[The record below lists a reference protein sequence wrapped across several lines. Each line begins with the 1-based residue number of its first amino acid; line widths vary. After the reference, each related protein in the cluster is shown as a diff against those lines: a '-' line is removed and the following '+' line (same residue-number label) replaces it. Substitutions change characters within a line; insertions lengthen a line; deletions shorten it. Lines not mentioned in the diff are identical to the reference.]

1 MESKC
6 DYGLYTSTNMKCAIA
21 DANAT
26 MTSLTITSTKARDET
41 RKEIETCQKEIT
53 ARDFYINFSRK
64 SNKHVKCPSAHTDNL
79 VMHVPFKETNLWL
92 E

>member
-1 MESKC
+1 
-6 DYGLYTSTNMKCAIA
+6 MKRAIA

-41 RKEIETCQKEIT
+41 RKEIKTCKKEIT
-53 ARDFYINFSRK
+53 ARDIYINFSRK

-79 VMHVPFKETNLWL
+79 DMHVPFKKANSWL
-92 E
+92 EKMFSELHYEGNT